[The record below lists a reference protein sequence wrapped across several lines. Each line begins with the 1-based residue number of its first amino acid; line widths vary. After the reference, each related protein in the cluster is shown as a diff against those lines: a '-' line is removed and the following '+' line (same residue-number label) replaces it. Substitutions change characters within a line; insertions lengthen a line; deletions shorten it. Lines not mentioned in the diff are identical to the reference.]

1 MSVRN
6 ISAWSIRNPVPSIVL
21 FVALTLAGVVSFMR
35 MDVNNQPDIDFP
47 IVWVAISQPGAAP
60 SEMETQITQRVE
72 SAVRSLPGIDEINS
86 TVTEGQSET
95 VIQLDIGT
103 PIDRAVEDVRSAVQQ
118 IRSDLPDGILEPQIG
133 RVDTTNN
140 DLASFSAIAT
150 GMTIEEL
157 SWRSEEHTSELQSLI
172 RISYAVFCLKKNN
185 ITKQEKHP
193 NTIQTQMQH

>member
-1 MSVRN
+1 
-6 ISAWSIRNPVPSIVL
+6 
-21 FVALTLAGVVSFMR
+21 
-35 MDVNNQPDIDFP
+35 
-47 IVWVAISQPGAAP
+47 
-60 SEMETQITQRVE
+60 METQITQRVE

-150 GMTIEEL
+150 DMTIEEL
-157 SWRSEEHTSELQSLI
+157 SRSEEHTSELQSLM
-172 RISYAVFCLKKNN
+172 RISYAVFCLKKKKVEQNHITVKNN
-185 ITKQEKHP
+185 KKQL
-193 NTIQTQMQH
+193 

>member
-1 MSVRN
+1 MR
-6 ISAWSIRNPVPSIVL
+6 ISDWSS
-21 FVALTLAGVVSFMR
+21 
-35 MDVNNQPDIDFP
+35 DVCSSD
-47 IVWVAISQPGAAP
+47 
-60 SEMETQITQRVE
+60 
-72 SAVRSLPGIDEINS
+72 LIDEINS

-150 GMTIEEL
+150 DMTIEEL
-157 SWRSEEHTSELQSLI
+157 SWYIDNDVAKELLAVPGMAGVNRNGGVSREI
-172 RISYAVFCLKKNN
+172 RVILDPAKLQAQGLTASAVNQQQ
-185 ITKQEKHP
+185 IGRAHV
-193 NTIQTQMQH
+193 